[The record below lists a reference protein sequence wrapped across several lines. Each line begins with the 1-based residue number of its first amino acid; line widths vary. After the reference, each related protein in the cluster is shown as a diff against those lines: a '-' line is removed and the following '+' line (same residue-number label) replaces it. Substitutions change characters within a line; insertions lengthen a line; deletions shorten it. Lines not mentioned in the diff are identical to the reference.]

1 MMKVC
6 RIYFL
11 LSSLLFWGYVPL
23 AAKGKSMEKI
33 VLGMGCFWCTEA
45 IFQRINGITS
55 VEVGY
60 AGGTEPSPSYE
71 LVCSGTTKYVEVAQI
86 TFDTGLLPLEDLL
99 TLFFH
104 MHDPTSLDKQG
115 GDIGY
120 QYKSVIF
127 YTNEAQKKIAEKV
140 LAQMRLEF
148 STPVVTVIAP
158 LTTYYPAEDYHK
170 NYFNQ
175 NQDKP
180 YCKAVIAPKV
190 RKLLEKYGKQ
200 IKASY

>member
-11 LSSLLFWGYVPL
+11 FSLLISLGYVSL
-23 AAKGKSMEKI
+23 EAKKKSMEET

-60 AGGTEPSPSYE
+60 AGGTEPRPSYE
-71 LVCSGTTKYVEVAQI
+71 LVCSGSTKYVEVAKI
-86 TFDTGLLPLEDLL
+86 TFDAKLLPLEDLL

-104 MHDPTSLDKQG
+104 MHDPTSLDRQG

-127 YTNEAQKKIAEKV
+127 YTSEVQKKIASKV
-140 LAQMRLEF
+140 LLQMRSEF
-148 STPVVTVIAP
+148 SKPIVTVLEP

-190 RKLLEKYGKQ
+190 KKLLEKYAKQ
-200 IKASY
+200 IKAPH